1 MKNAVVTGRAAG
13 AAAGEPDVSIGVNVP
28 GLSLHIG
35 DRDNRGH
42 YWDGY
47 RWRDPRW
54 WADHHRYERPRGYY
68 YGPPPRV
75 IYYGPPPRLARPAAL
90 PHAATARLLLPS
102 GPALVSAYRRISWR
116 NSFTLL
122 RLTGTSNSR
131 SLSRRM

>member
-13 AAAGEPDVSIGVNVP
+13 AAAGEPADVSIGVNVP

-75 IYYGPPPRLARPAAL
+75 IYYGPPPRDWRDRPHYRM
-90 PHAATARLLLPS
+90 PPPPGYYYRP
-102 GPALVSAYRRISWR
+102 GPRW
-116 NSFTLL
+116 
-122 RLTGTSNSR
+122 
-131 SLSRRM
+131 

>member
-1 MKNAVVTGRAAG
+1 MLLAALL
-13 AAAGEPDVSIGVNVP
+13 ALPLASQADVSIGVNVP

-90 PHAATARLLLPS
+90 PHAATAAARLLLPS
-102 GPALVSAYRRISWR
+102 GPRW
-116 NSFTLL
+116 
-122 RLTGTSNSR
+122 
-131 SLSRRM
+131 